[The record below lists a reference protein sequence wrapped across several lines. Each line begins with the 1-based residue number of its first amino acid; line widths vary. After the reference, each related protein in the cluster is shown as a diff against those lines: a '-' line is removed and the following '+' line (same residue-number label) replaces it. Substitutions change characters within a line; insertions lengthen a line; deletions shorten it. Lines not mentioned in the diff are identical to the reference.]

1 VYFPLE
7 TVKQSSVDLPHLQD
21 AMKNKFGECSW
32 VYLLFVAGVGSLT
45 ILNLVPPDYE
55 NKMFPIG
62 LILALKAQLISEMVD
77 KTKGFYD
84 FKIEWMALKGFRMI
98 SSNSGLIC
106 QWHSDDQIIQH
117 RPIKTFRISKTF
129 PSLIQI

>member
-1 VYFPLE
+1 MYFPLE

-84 FKIEWMALKGFRMI
+84 FKIE
-98 SSNSGLIC
+98 
-106 QWHSDDQIIQH
+106 
-117 RPIKTFRISKTF
+117 
-129 PSLIQI
+129 

>member
-7 TVKQSSVDLPHLQD
+7 TVKQSSVDLPHLPD